1 MEVLFFSAFAL
12 SLAVAAQPGVIG
24 FEALRRGVTNG
35 WSAALQVELGSL
47 VGDGVW
53 AALAL
58 LGASILFQNRL
69 VALLLGLFGCG
80 LLLRF
85 AWNAWRASRSEVEF
99 VNAGGQSRQSLRSGR
114 AVVLVESTEHHRLAV
129 HERHL
134 DRLWIPQPAAYSSLG
149 FLLRIHDRASLLVLL
164 FCHSGRIRS
173 ATDKPACVSLDKPCL
188 RGLPGLFGLCTPCA
202 NLADGAVIDEDS
214 CLGPLWERC
223 SIEEK
228 L

>member
-24 FEALRRGVTNG
+24 FEALRRGITNG

-69 VALLLGLFGCG
+69 VTLLLGFFGCG

-85 AWNAWRASRSEVEF
+85 AWNAWRASRSEVDF
-99 VNAGGQSRQSLRSGR
+99 VNAGGNRGSHFVAGALLSLSNPQNITAWLGMSGTLRQP
-114 AVVLVESTEHHRLAV
+114 TQKK
-129 HERHL
+129 

-164 FCHSGRIRS
+164 FCHCG
-173 ATDKPACVSLDKPCL
+173 
-188 RGLPGLFGLCTPCA
+188 
-202 NLADGAVIDEDS
+202 
-214 CLGPLWERC
+214 
-223 SIEEK
+223 
-228 L
+228 